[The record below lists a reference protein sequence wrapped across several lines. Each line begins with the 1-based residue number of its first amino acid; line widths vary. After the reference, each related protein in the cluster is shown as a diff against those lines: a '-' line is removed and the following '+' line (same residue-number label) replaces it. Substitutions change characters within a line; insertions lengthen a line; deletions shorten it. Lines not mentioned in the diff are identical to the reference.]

1 MERSSRRMTTRLP
14 RIHQVVRLPQSTSYL
29 MTHKKDRTFL
39 WDAKAIPEDEAVSQH
54 HLILADMKVKG
65 AVKAQREK
73 LSPRRKCGS

>member
-1 MERSSRRMTTRLP
+1 
-14 RIHQVVRLPQSTSYL
+14 

-39 WDAKAIPEDEAVSQH
+39 WDAKAIPEDEAVPQH
-54 HLILADMKVKG
+54 HLVLADMKVKG